1 MILHFAIISLQAAC
15 LAAFLILWYFW
26 VKRKMDAVFALEGE
40 EHTLFPFR
48 HFSWVLLGL
57 VLVTSLAQVHFV
69 RVSSQVHEK
78 MAAMSEAY
86 KRQEQTARVLAD
98 MKVTVEKLRKDMD
111 SNFKGLKALM
121 PEQLAL
127 LKPGLTSNDTGISED
142 GSQSEKGALTGPQ
155 KRPARTEKD
164 AFAREAK
171 ASSANNIKTSLLEPP
186 APAATDADD
195 PQTYSMTLN
204 RQGRILKDRLRV
216 RKHPSLDAPAV
227 EHLMSGQQVKVTEKR
242 VLNENVWFR
251 VVTPSGRAGWINYR
265 YVKLE
270 GSV

>member
-40 EHTLFPFR
+40 EQALFPFR

-86 KRQEQTARVLAD
+86 RQQEQTARALAD
-98 MKVTVEKLRKDMD
+98 VKVTVDKLRKDMD
-111 SNFKGLKALM
+111 SNFRGLKALM

-127 LKPGLTSNDTGISED
+127 LKPGLADIDTGTPEEAN
-142 GSQSEKGALTGPQ
+142 QSEKGPVNGPQ
-155 KRPARTEKD
+155 KKLAHTEKD
-164 AFAREAK
+164 SFAREAK
-171 ASSANNIKTSLLEPP
+171 ASSANTTKTSLLEPP
-186 APAATDADD
+186 APAATDPEDS
-195 PQTYSMTLN
+195 QSYSMPIN

-227 EHLMSGQQVKVTEKR
+227 EHLMTGQQVKVTEKR

-270 GSV
+270 GSA

>member
-26 VKRKMDAVFALEGE
+26 VKRKMDAVFALESE
-40 EHTLFPFR
+40 EQALFPFR

-57 VLVTSLAQVHFV
+57 VLVTSLAQIHFV

-78 MAAMSEAY
+78 MAVMSEAY
-86 KRQEQTARVLAD
+86 TRQEQTARALAD
-98 MKVTVEKLRKDMD
+98 MKVTVEKLRRDMD

-121 PEQLAL
+121 PDQVAL
-127 LKPGLTSNDTGISED
+127 LKPGFGSVDTGLSED
-142 GSQSEKGALTGPQ
+142 VNQSEKVAPTGPH
-155 KRPARTEKD
+155 KRAARLGKD
-164 AFAREAK
+164 AFAGEAK
-171 ASSANNIKTSLLEPP
+171 ASSANTLKTALLEPP
-186 APAATDADD
+186 APAASD
-195 PQTYSMTLN
+195 PDEAQTYSMTLN

-216 RKHPSLDAPAV
+216 RKHPGLDAPAV

-242 VLNENVWFR
+242 VSNENVWFR

-270 GSV
+270 GGA

>member
-1 MILHFAIISLQAAC
+1 MLLHFAIISLQAGC

-40 EHTLFPFR
+40 EQALFPFR

-57 VLVTSLAQVHFV
+57 VLVTSLAQIHFV

-86 KRQEQTARVLAD
+86 KRQEQAARALAD
-98 MKVTVEKLRKDMD
+98 MKVTVEKLRRDMD

-121 PEQLAL
+121 PDQSGI
-127 LKPGLTSNDTGISED
+127 LKPGLTSADARISSED
-142 GSQSEKGALTGPQ
+142 NQPEKAPAGPQ
-155 KRPARTEKD
+155 RRIAHTEKD

-171 ASSANNIKTSLLEPP
+171 ASSANTLRNSLTEPP
-186 APAATDADD
+186 AAVVTPGSDD
-195 PQTYSMTLN
+195 QQTYSMTLN

-242 VLNENVWFR
+242 VSNENVWFR
-251 VVTPSGRAGWINYR
+251 VVTPSGLAGWINYR

-270 GSV
+270 GSA